1 MDFNDGILYVFIALF
16 TFLIDSAVKSLT
28 DTADSSEIFKKRMR
42 KYSIASLAI
51 VSLYIILYYFT
62 TKTSKFNF
70 TTKDG
75 IMLLVVFCVSIL
87 YFYLNASISTLV
99 KKWLAK
105 KNWDQNSCW
114 VMFGFNIVTLIII
127 IVFSNFQLTSQNY
140 INRDTTAVIYSK
152 NEDTNYKVIIPKDT
166 LFTIDYSINKP
177 DNTSE
182 LVQMF
187 DFQVNNSEYKI
198 AKGTTIKLLGG
209 TYLNYNDETSLK
221 LMING
226 KLSKSDF
233 YTNDN
238 SVAKLNS
245 EQEVELSEDSTVLLK
260 QQNSY
265 ITISVFALYA
275 QILSLII
282 YYPLKN
288 QYILLKIS
296 IIYSYLISRGRAKTC
311 F

>member
-1 MDFNDGILYVFIALF
+1 
-16 TFLIDSAVKSLT
+16 
-28 DTADSSEIFKKRMR
+28 
-42 KYSIASLAI
+42 
-51 VSLYIILYYFT
+51 
-62 TKTSKFNF
+62 
-70 TTKDG
+70 
-75 IMLLVVFCVSIL
+75 
-87 YFYLNASISTLV
+87 
-99 KKWLAK
+99 
-105 KNWDQNSCW
+105 
-114 VMFGFNIVTLIII
+114 MFGINIVTLIII
-127 IVFSNFQLTSQNY
+127 IVFANLQLTSQNY

-221 LMING
+221 LIING

-238 SVAKLNS
+238 SIAKLNS

-275 QILSLII
+275 QISSLII

-288 QYILLKIS
+288 QYNLQLLDF
-296 IIYSYLISRGRAKTC
+296 RGWAKTS

>member
-1 MDFNDGILYVFIALF
+1 MDFNNGILYVFIALF

-127 IVFSNFQLTSQNY
+127 IVFANLQLTSQNY

-177 DNTSE
+177 NNTSE

-221 LMING
+221 LIING

-238 SVAKLNS
+238 SIAKLNS

-275 QILSLII
+275 QISSLII

-288 QYILLKIS
+288 QYNL
-296 IIYSYLISRGRAKTC
+296 
-311 F
+311 

>member
-288 QYILLKIS
+288 QYNL
-296 IIYSYLISRGRAKTC
+296 
-311 F
+311 

>member
-1 MDFNDGILYVFIALF
+1 MDFNNGILYVFIALF

-127 IVFSNFQLTSQNY
+127 IVFANLQLTSQNY

-221 LMING
+221 LIING

-238 SVAKLNS
+238 SIAKLNS

-275 QILSLII
+275 QISSLII

-288 QYILLKIS
+288 QYNL
-296 IIYSYLISRGRAKTC
+296 
-311 F
+311 

>member
-1 MDFNDGILYVFIALF
+1 MDFNNGILYVFIALF

-127 IVFSNFQLTSQNY
+127 IVFANLQLTSQNY

-177 DNTSE
+177 KNTSE

-221 LMING
+221 LIING

-238 SVAKLNS
+238 SIAKLNS

-275 QILSLII
+275 QISSLII

-288 QYILLKIS
+288 QYNL
-296 IIYSYLISRGRAKTC
+296 
-311 F
+311 

>member
-288 QYILLKIS
+288 QYNLQLLDFQRQGKN
-296 IIYSYLISRGRAKTC
+296 LLLNKTTQ
-311 F
+311 

>member
-1 MDFNDGILYVFIALF
+1 MDFNNGILYVFIALF

-70 TTKDG
+70 TAKDG

-127 IVFSNFQLTSQNY
+127 IVFANLQLTSQNY

-221 LMING
+221 LIING

-238 SVAKLNS
+238 SIAKLNS

-275 QILSLII
+275 QISSLII

-288 QYILLKIS
+288 QYNL
-296 IIYSYLISRGRAKTC
+296 
-311 F
+311 

>member
-1 MDFNDGILYVFIALF
+1 MDFNNGILYVFIALF

-127 IVFSNFQLTSQNY
+127 IVFANLQLTSQNY

-177 DNTSE
+177 NNTSE

-187 DFQVNNSEYKI
+187 DFQVK
-198 AKGTTIKLLGG
+198 
-209 TYLNYNDETSLK
+209 
-221 LMING
+221 
-226 KLSKSDF
+226 
-233 YTNDN
+233 
-238 SVAKLNS
+238 
-245 EQEVELSEDSTVLLK
+245 
-260 QQNSY
+260 
-265 ITISVFALYA
+265 
-275 QILSLII
+275 
-282 YYPLKN
+282 
-288 QYILLKIS
+288 
-296 IIYSYLISRGRAKTC
+296 
-311 F
+311 